1 MPDSKKVKERKRV
14 VVEEVGV
21 NPEPPKEEPS
31 DTLEVVDE
39 VSTEVTTPVQEESL
53 PESSAPV
60 EEIKEK
66 VEELQTLT
74 EGISE
79 SAEKSAKVQEELVEA
94 AQKVE
99 SSPSVQPQ
107 NTGDLVSYKKDRT
120 NPLIIIIPGVL
131 LLGALLG
138 GIYFYQKNIVSTQPT
153 PLPPGT
159 DITATPTAAPTA
171 SPSAKLDLTKY
182 PINVQNGSGIP
193 GTAGTAKDLLTKAG
207 FKVSATGNAE
217 TYDFTDTII
226 ETQASVPADFVAKLT
241 ATLST
246 TYKVGTPKS
255 LPASSSDEVVVII
268 GSNKA
273 Q

>member
-1 MPDSKKVKERKRV
+1 MPGSKKPKERKRV

-21 NPEPPKEEPS
+21 TPEPPKEESP
-31 DTLEVVDE
+31 DTLQVVDGVPSE
-39 VSTEVTTPVQEESL
+39 DVGETQEESAS
-53 PESSAPV
+53 ENTAPV

-66 VEELQTLT
+66 VEELQSLT

-79 SAEKSAKVQEELVEA
+79 SAEKSAKVQEEIVEA
-94 AQKVE
+94 TQKVE
-99 SSPSVQPQ
+99 SSPVQTQ
-107 NTGDLVSYKKDRT
+107 NTGDLVSYKKDGT
-120 NPLIIIIPGVL
+120 NPLVIIIPGVL

-138 GIYFYQKNIVSTQPT
+138 GIYFYQKNIVSNN
-153 PLPPGT
+153 
-159 DITATPTAAPTA
+159 AAPMPSGTELTQSTPVPSA
-171 SPSAKLDLTKY
+171 SPSAQMDLTKY
-182 PINVQNGSGIP
+182 PINVQNGSGIA

-226 ETQASVPADFVAKLT
+226 KTQASVPADFVAKLT

-268 GSNKA
+268 GSKKA